1 MTLELIIKDIL
12 LLAAVFGCAYAVYRE
27 KEIAAFERKAAR
39 AVRCFFQ
46 AVVMELRHSNRT
58 EKQPVVTAEPVS
70 DPYLVLLAE
79 SDVTGSAARIA

>member
-1 MTLELIIKDIL
+1 MTLELIIKDVL

-46 AVVMELRHSNRT
+46 AVVIELRRSARA
-58 EKQPVVTAEPVS
+58 EQQPAVAAEPAS

-79 SDVTGSAARIA
+79 TESAGSAARIA